1 MRRAVGTAARREAT
15 GLRRGPDAS
24 ALDLDSKSPMQGG
37 ISVSRASDVKNV
49 IYQSRPDVGQRQR
62 SSRFAKQLN
71 RCEVLA
77 AARQKHLAG
86 HSHEVPPRRFH
97 GVEL

>member
-15 GLRRGPDAS
+15 GVRRGPDAS
-24 ALDLDSKSPMQGG
+24 ALDLDSQSPVQGG
-37 ISVSRASDVKNV
+37 ISRRVSDVKNV

-71 RCEVLA
+71 RREVLA

-86 HSHEVPPRRFH
+86 HSHEVRPRRFH